1 MPAAKKPVKSKAID
15 HVTELVREVEDLR
28 LRATDEGLQRRA
40 KALDEAEKT
49 LRTFT
54 RKLSDVCDQ
63 LQVDSDELAFALQQF
78 EHAQPSTLFSEC
90 P

>member
-1 MPAAKKPVKSKAID
+1 MPAAKKPVSKAIE
-15 HVTELVREVEDLR
+15 HVTELVREVENLR
-28 LRATDEGLQRRA
+28 LQATDEGLQRRA

-78 EHAQPSTLFSEC
+78 EHTQPSTVFSEC